1 MTKANDVW
9 ECSSCSRL
17 QGRHDMWFEDNLCE
31 RCHENLPRCREC
43 GTKDTKEIV
52 ESRCDAYGYGTGDWC
67 DKCYDSDK
75 YPYRKD
81 RYFDPSYAG
90 ERLED
95 DY

>member
-9 ECSSCSRL
+9 TCHECGNYY
-17 QGRHDMWFEDNLCE
+17 GRHDLWFDGVCE
-31 RCHENLPRCREC
+31 PCNEMNKPRCRGC
-43 GTKDTKEIV
+43 DTKESV
-52 ESRCDAYGYGTGDWC
+52 ESRCDSYGYGTGDWC
-67 DKCYDSDK
+67 DVCYNSDK

>member
-1 MTKANDVW
+1 MTRPSDVW
-9 ECSSCSRL
+9 ECSRCGHP
-17 QGRHDMWFEDNLCE
+17 QGRHDMWFDGDLCE
-31 RCHENLPRCREC
+31 KCSEYEHSVKCRGCETI
-43 GTKDTKEIV
+43 GNGVDE
-52 ESRCDAYGYGTGDWC
+52 RCDAYGYGTGDWC
-67 DKCYDSDK
+67 DVCYNSNK